1 MTGEEQPRERVRR
14 RRLRLSDEV
23 ANHVR
28 ELIISGQLRPGEFIR
43 PEHVADELGLSAT
56 PAREGL
62 LSLQSEG
69 FLKVEPRRGFKVTPL
84 SGKDISDMFNA
95 QALLAGELAAR
106 AAAAMTPENLAT
118 LENIQQRLETAAGQG
133 DFEELEQLN
142 FEFHRLLYRFADAP
156 KISWL
161 LGATLGYAPRR
172 FYPTIEGW
180 PEATIHDHHQ
190 VLDALRAG
198 DGETARTAITDHIL
212 SAGKLLAKH
221 FDAAKRPNE

>member
-1 MTGEEQPRERVRR
+1 M
-14 RRLRLSDEV
+14 SDEV

-28 ELIISGQLRPGEFIR
+28 ESIISGQLRPGEFIR
-43 PEHVADELGLSAT
+43 PEHVAEELDLSAT

-69 FLKVEPRRGFKVTPL
+69 FLKVEPRRGFKVAPL
-84 SGKDISDMFNA
+84 SGKDISDMFTA

-106 AAAAMTPENLAT
+106 AAEAITPEDLTT
-118 LENIQQRLETAAGQG
+118 LEDIQQRLETAADRGEFG
-133 DFEELEQLN
+133 ELERLN
-142 FEFHRLLYRFADAP
+142 FDFHRLLYRFADAP

-161 LGATLGYAPRR
+161 LGTTLGYVPRR

-198 DGETARTAITDHIL
+198 DGALARTAITDHVL
-212 SAGKLLAKH
+212 SAGELLAKH
-221 FDAAKRPNE
+221 FDTANRSDEQR